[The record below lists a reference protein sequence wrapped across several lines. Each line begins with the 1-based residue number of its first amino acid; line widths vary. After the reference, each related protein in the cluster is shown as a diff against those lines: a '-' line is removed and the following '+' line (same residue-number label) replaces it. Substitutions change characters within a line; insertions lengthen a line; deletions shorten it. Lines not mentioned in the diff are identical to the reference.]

1 MAGMLRAVLVGAA
14 EAFAKHRWL
23 QAAVQPL
30 PNLWLKEQQVK
41 NWFSLVKK
49 GQLLAD
55 QVGKAA
61 SASAAAVQR
70 AAAAAAGA
78 TGGEEEA
85 EEEEGDE
92 EEEGWQEEEDGD
104 SDEDEETRRMAA
116 ELATRL
122 AASQRLDGR
131 ERRKASIK
139 SQVQTMQLADSKTA

>member
-14 EAFAKHRWL
+14 EALAKPSFCRPTGL
-23 QAAVQPL
+23 R
-30 PNLWLKEQQVK
+30 
-41 NWFSLVKK
+41 
-49 GQLLAD
+49 
-55 QVGKAA
+55 AA
-61 SASAAAVQR
+61 SGERR

-85 EEEEGDE
+85 EEEEEGDE

-104 SDEDEETRRMAA
+104 SDENEETRQMAA

-139 SQVQTMQLADSKTA
+139 SQHEEWLQSLHCSNLWRRP